1 MAGKGPPDITGMTS
15 LKVDCAGSSLPDRW
29 TAEDL
34 KEIFEKYGSV
44 GDVFI
49 PRERF
54 SAKSRAYA
62 FVRFHSESEA
72 AEAMEKMNGY
82 KLQGC
87 ALTVTKANRTRDMAR
102 ETNGK
107 GGGGQKAQVAQPKEI
122 EESKTTLTLRFERT
136 QAIPLLT
143 CKAALS
149 QRKPQRIRRSPTKE
163 EPRGQQEESKT
174 SLRDGQ
180 ILVGPKLCMTPEDSM
195 SRRTTNCGIQCL
207 YVCG

>member
-107 GGGGQKAQVAQPKEI
+107 GGGD
-122 EESKTTLTLRFERT
+122 RR
-136 QAIPLLT
+136 
-143 CKAALS
+143 
-149 QRKPQRIRRSPTKE
+149 RRSP
-163 EPRGQQEESKT
+163 
-174 SLRDGQ
+174 
-180 ILVGPKLCMTPEDSM
+180 
-195 SRRTTNCGIQCL
+195 SRRRSRSRRRRSPSDSRGRRRSPSSPVRQR
-207 YVCG
+207 YHSESRSESGGRRRKKSRGDSRRSRRRR